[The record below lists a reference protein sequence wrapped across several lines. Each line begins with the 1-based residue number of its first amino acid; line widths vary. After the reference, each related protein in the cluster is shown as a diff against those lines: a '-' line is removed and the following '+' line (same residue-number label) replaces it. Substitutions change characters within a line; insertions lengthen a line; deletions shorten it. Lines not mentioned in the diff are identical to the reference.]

1 MKSESGD
8 NKSVEKWSESEW
20 SYMVQCFRK
29 NSKSAVCTGL
39 DTGKCSANL
48 GIGKIFPAALQ
59 RVNTRA
65 GAARQWILVR
75 ISLWQEVKLVLHK
88 LLHPPRFSRGVQEGT
103 RNLEFK
109 KFPNWDLF
117 DPVVQ
122 APTVCSACKQFHCD
136 FIFSFCPFNQ
146 MLLAR
151 ESLSSILLRKWHFT
165 KHLRRY
171 FTESS
176 NHCSEPIGHNA

>member
-1 MKSESGD
+1 MKIESGD

-20 SYMVQCFRK
+20 SYMVQCFRE

-75 ISLWQEVKLVLHK
+75 ISL
-88 LLHPPRFSRGVQEGT
+88 
-103 RNLEFK
+103 
-109 KFPNWDLF
+109 
-117 DPVVQ
+117 
-122 APTVCSACKQFHCD
+122 
-136 FIFSFCPFNQ
+136 
-146 MLLAR
+146 
-151 ESLSSILLRKWHFT
+151 
-165 KHLRRY
+165 
-171 FTESS
+171 
-176 NHCSEPIGHNA
+176 